1 MNETTMIF
9 ARKIP
14 TYLPILILVLSACDT
29 NTGAGTESP
38 AKSTTGVSIASSP
51 ACELGVAED
60 VHKGGLIIV
69 ELSINNPTSENI
81 EVLQYFTPLEGI
93 LGEVFTVEF
102 QGEPLDYLGPM
113 VKRKPPTEEDWL
125 PINANETLTA
135 KIDISPYWDMSE
147 AGEYTLNLTSD
158 FSYRSES
165 QEEPATLAAAECD
178 SVQFSIN

>member
-1 MNETTMIF
+1 MIF
-9 ARKIP
+9 AHKVPIF
-14 TYLPILILVLSACDT
+14 LPILILALSACDT
-29 NTGAGTESP
+29 NTGTGTDLPAGPTTETSP
-38 AKSTTGVSIASSP
+38 ASSP
-51 ACELGVAED
+51 ACALGVAEH
-60 VHKGGLIIV
+60 VRKGGLVVV
-69 ELSINNPTSENI
+69 ELSINNPTSDNI
-81 EVLQYFTPLEGI
+81 EVLQYLTPLEGI